1 MARIKDVLTDL
12 VDVEGIKSG
21 VVVGRDGF
29 VIEGVTRGEVKELEA
44 VGAVVSTGI
53 GSAERMGKELLVG
66 LMTQGMLEYQSGVIV
81 LSPLGQHAVLAV
93 VADLGANL
101 GNVRYQVKKR
111 MDDLIAA
118 M

>member
-1 MARIKDVLTDL
+1 MARIKDVLADL
-12 VDVEGIKSG
+12 VAVEGIKSG

-29 VIEGVTRGEVKELEA
+29 VIEGVTRGEAKELEA

-53 GSAERMGKELLVG
+53 GSAERMGKELHVG
-66 LMTQGMLEYQSGVIV
+66 IMTQGMLEYESGIIV
-81 LSPLGQHAVLAV
+81 LSPLGAHAVLAV
-93 VADLGANL
+93 VADLSANL

-111 MDDLIAA
+111 LDDLLAA

>member
-1 MARIKDVLTDL
+1 MARIKDILADL

-29 VIEGVTRGEVKELEA
+29 VIEGATRGEAKDLEA

-53 GSAERMGKELLVG
+53 GSAERMGKELRVG
-66 LMTQGMLEYQSGVIV
+66 PMTQGMVEFENGVVV
-81 LSPLGQHAVLAV
+81 LSPLGAHAVLAV

-111 MDDLIAA
+111 LSDLMGA

>member
-12 VDVEGIKSG
+12 VEVEGIKSG

-29 VIEGVTRGEVKELEA
+29 VIEGVTRGDSKELEA

-66 LMTQGMLEYQSGVIV
+66 LMTQGMLEYEGGIVV

-111 MDDLIAA
+111 LDDLLAS

>member
-1 MARIKDVLTDL
+1 MARIKDILADL
-12 VDVEGIKSG
+12 IDVEGIKSG

-29 VIEGVTRGEVKELEA
+29 VIEGATRGDSKELEA

-53 GSAERMGKELLVG
+53 GSAERMGKELRVG
-66 LMTQGMLEYQSGVIV
+66 LMTQGMVEFENGVVV
-81 LSPLGQHAVLAV
+81 LSPLGNHAVLAV

-111 MDDLIAA
+111 LDDLLGA